1 MTESGHG
8 LSTWGITSLHCSFSG
23 DFEEEEEEED
33 SEEENVWNMDNV
45 KWKNNGK
52 NIERS

>member
-8 LSTWGITSLHCSFSG
+8 LSTWGITSFQCSFSG
-23 DFEEEEEEED
+23 DFEED
-33 SEEENVWNMDNV
+33 SEEEDVWNMDNV
-45 KWKNNGK
+45 HKKNNGK